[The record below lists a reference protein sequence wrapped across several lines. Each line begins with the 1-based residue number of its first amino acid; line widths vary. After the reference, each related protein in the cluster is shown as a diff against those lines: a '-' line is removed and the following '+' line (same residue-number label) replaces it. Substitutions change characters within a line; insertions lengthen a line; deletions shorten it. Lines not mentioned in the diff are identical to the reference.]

1 MRRVPRIG
9 LTAAVAAALA
19 LAAAGVWFTQARLR
33 PPPSKPLLLL
43 VADPLARELA
53 CACVP
58 GFGQRDYRRLA
69 RHLEGALACRVTIE
83 FADDVADALGRL
95 PAGPDLLVIGERSV
109 TAKAAAT
116 AGRSLQPLA
125 ELTGLDGTATVSAVV
140 TARRDDPIASL
151 VGLAGRTILVGL
163 SGADT
168 AQAAFAAALA
178 KEALNP
184 TPQILQRGSDAKVG
198 LDVLDSTATPPPVAV
213 MPEYV
218 LRLLEGCGSIT
229 PGSLKV
235 IARTA
240 PQPFVTAFTDPA
252 MTPERVAGLREAL
265 LGLDDALRQA
275 LESRDGFRPADP
287 TAAAATDWPDWR
299 GPGRDGRVP
308 GLPARLPHAVNLVW
322 KRAAMPDGLAGL
334 SAAEGR
340 VIVAERDLA
349 DESDVYRCLDA
360 DTGETVWR
368 AEFAAPGRLDYGQS
382 PRATPVI
389 HGGRAYLLGAFGEL
403 RCVDLKDGRVRW
415 RRNLVGEFH
424 GTLPPWGTCSTPLI
438 VDGLVIVNPGAPAAA
453 VAALDADTGK
463 TRWTAPGAQA
473 AYASFIVV
481 NAGGRRQLVGLDA
494 QSAGGW
500 DPRTGKRLWERRPA
514 RSGDFNV
521 PTPVHAE
528 RALIFSAESNGTRL
542 YRLGTDGLPAAQPD
556 AVFADLAP
564 DTMTPVATAGR
575 LFGVHRGLHCLDL
588 ARGLAPVWHWD
599 DPALGDY
606 ATLLADDERVLLI
619 TATGELV
626 LFDARADQPVVLSR
640 LHVLPDEADVYCH
653 PALAGSRLYL
663 RGASQVVCVELAPPS
678 DLAQSLPG
686 IP

>member
-1 MRRVPRIG
+1 MRHVPRIG
-9 LTAAVAAALA
+9 LAAALVVALA
-19 LAAAGVWFTQARLR
+19 LAAVGVWFIQAKLR
-33 PPPSKPLLLL
+33 APPQKPLLLL

-69 RHLEGALACRVTIE
+69 RHLEDALRCQVAIE
-83 FADDVADALGRL
+83 FADDVADSLGRL
-95 PAGPDLLVIGERSV
+95 PAGPDLVVIGERSV
-109 TAKAAAT
+109 TASAAAN

-140 TARRDDPIASL
+140 TARRDDPAASL
-151 VGLAGRTILVGL
+151 AELAGRTILVGL
-163 SGADT
+163 SGADA
-168 AQAAFAAALA
+168 AQSAFAEGLV
-178 KEALNP
+178 EAGLNP
-184 TPQILQRGSDAKVG
+184 TPQLVQRGYDAKVG
-198 LDVLDSTATPPPVAV
+198 LDVLDSAATPPPVAV

-235 IARTA
+235 IGRTA
-240 PQPFVTAFTDPA
+240 PQPFVTVFTDPT
-252 MTPERVAGLREAL
+252 MLPERVTNLREAL
-265 LGLDDALRQA
+265 LGLDDTLRQA
-275 LESRDGFRPADP
+275 LESRDGFR
-287 TAAAATDWPDWR
+287 TAAPAASAAPDWPDWR

-308 GLPARLPHAVNLVW
+308 KLPSRLPDAVTLVW

-340 VIVAERDLA
+340 VILAERDLA

-382 PRATPVI
+382 PRATPVL

-403 RCVDLKDGRVRW
+403 RCVDLADGRLRW
-415 RRNLVGEFH
+415 RRNLIGEFH

-438 VDGLVIVNPGAPAAA
+438 VDGLVIVNPGAPTAG
-453 VAALDADTGK
+453 VAALDADTGQ
-463 TRWTAPGAQA
+463 TRWTSPGTQA

-481 NAGGRRQLVGLDA
+481 DAGGGRQLVGLDA

-521 PTPVHAE
+521 PTPVHAGG
-528 RALIFSAESNGTRL
+528 ALIFSAESNGTRL
-542 YRLGTDGLPAAQPD
+542 YRFGPDGIPAAQPD
-556 AVFADLAP
+556 AVFANLAP

-575 LFGVHRGLHCLDL
+575 LFGVHDGLHCLDL

-619 TATGELV
+619 TAAGELV

-640 LHVLPDEADVYCH
+640 LLVLPDEADVYCH

-663 RGASQVVCVELAPPS
+663 RGASLVLCVDLSPQS
-678 DLAQSLPG
+678 DRTHSLP
-686 IP
+686 